1 VAVLR
6 PAKAAV
12 TYTESSGED
21 VGMTTAKKFLMRS
34 RRTRWHNLRT
44 RENNVGGGG
53 ELQWP
58 EMEEARGGVG
68 VLIGAGLLGG
78 ARGQP
83 WHAWHCS
90 GARCDIGT
98 AEAEKNRGMGG

>member
-1 VAVLR
+1 VA
-6 PAKAAV
+6 
-12 TYTESSGED
+12 G
-21 VGMTTAKKFLMRS
+21 
-34 RRTRWHNLRT
+34 N
-44 RENNVGGGG
+44 GGSKGG
-53 ELQWP
+53 
-58 EMEEARGGVG
+58 GGVG